1 MHLVLRNHR
10 SGLHQLVAVAHVEF
24 EAVLDL
30 VSRDAL
36 PDQILRAQFLQ
47 FCNDAVE
54 ARVVIEYVAR
64 VRVVQHHVQRLLVD
78 VQLVHVACPH
88 RREHRAERRREDL
101 VDAQVAGDAAAV
113 QRPVAAARSLA
124 RSRSISLG
132 AAVSELARRGLSGG
146 PDGRTGRPTV
156 DLTYSPF
163 PILIGDGDV
172 VTDDLVAQ
180 WRDA

>member
-1 MHLVLRNHR
+1 MLRGGMRTTLDIDDTVL
-10 SGLHQLVAVAHVEF
+10 
-24 EAVLDL
+24 
-30 VSRDAL
+30 
-36 PDQILRAQFLQ
+36 
-47 FCNDAVE
+47 
-54 ARVVIEYVAR
+54 
-64 VRVVQHHVQRLLVD
+64 
-78 VQLVHVACPH
+78 
-88 RREHRAERRREDL
+88 
-101 VDAQVAGDAAAV
+101 
-113 QRPVAAARSLA
+113 AAARSLA